1 MFRTLLRKW
10 RESRNASLQLD
21 AILSA
26 ANPDGTLAERN
37 GWLIELGYWLRRDG
51 WPAVGTAA
59 AAEAARGD
67 DVWPEH
73 VRLRYLLQ
81 VLERNPDLAARF
93 ARTVRTILRDNDP
106 TGLFCDT
113 GVASHP
119 GFWGEMMDRLQA
131 RFLSPPPNRGDM
143 ADLFALLFVGE
154 RDADWVA
161 ALDAELLERLGAL
174 LMFAPDEAAGEG
186 TAEGAGE
193 GAGEG
198 PAEDAGEGAGERA
211 GERASEGASEG
222 AAGGGADEGPRD
234 RAAAAAG
241 QTLPARYWDHL
252 ERTLASS
259 IQVLASQVRATGLS
273 QSIRARLPGRVD
285 DTPFFRLGAAVAAL
299 CEEGLA
305 RDSDVFLHRLNY
317 CRALL
322 DGCHDAARHV
332 YADLEEN
339 GVSVEVVFQIE
350 RMKVRLARI
359 DMLLA
364 AWVDPARRGKVAQ
377 LAGELI
383 RSTQARR
390 SVKHLAAESF
400 SQLARKVV
408 ERSAET
414 GEHYITRD
422 RKEYGELVR
431 AAAGGGLITVA
442 TVYLKFLIYGLH
454 LDKFIE
460 GLLASLNYAGSFLAI
475 HFAHFTLA
483 TKQPAM
489 TGPALAHRLDA
500 VGRPEGREAFVDDTV
515 AMIRSNAAAIVGNL
529 AVVFPV
535 ALAIQ
540 WLAGK
545 LLSVNLIT
553 PAKAIATIE
562 SFSILGP
569 TPLYAIFT
577 GVLLWLSSLIAGWAD
592 NWFALHRVHD
602 VLAYHRRLRYVLG
615 ERGAMRLADFWKRN
629 LSGIAGNVSLGFL
642 LGLGPEILS
651 FFGPHMEVRHVTL
664 STGSVGT
671 AIGVLGLDALRMPA
685 LWLAVAGIALMG
697 LLNVAVSFALAFY
710 MALRSR
716 NLRRVDRRALSAAV
730 RARIL
735 RHPLSLIVPPRQ
747 APADAEAHRA

>member
-1 MFRTLLRKW
+1 MFRSLLRKW

-51 WPAVGTAA
+51 LPATD
-59 AAEAARGD
+59 AAELAGQDTTWR
-67 DVWPEH
+67 EH

-81 VLERNPDLAARF
+81 VLERNPELAARF
-93 ARTVRTILRDNDP
+93 ARTVRSIVRDNDP

-154 RDADWVA
+154 HDADWVA
-161 ALDAELLERLGAL
+161 ALDGELLDRLGAL
-174 LMFAPDEAAGEG
+174 LMFAPEEGGE
-186 TAEGAGE
+186 
-193 GAGEG
+193 
-198 PAEDAGEGAGERA
+198 PARE
-211 GERASEGASEG
+211 
-222 AAGGGADEGPRD
+222 GGGDDGGRSVDNEL
-234 RAAAAAG
+234 AAHAASAAG
-241 QTLPARYWDHL
+241 QALHARYRDDFA
-252 ERTLASS
+252 RTLASS

-285 DTPFFRLGAAVAAL
+285 DTPFFRLGPAVAAL

-305 RDSDVFLHRLNY
+305 HDSEVFLHRLNY

-332 YADLEEN
+332 YADLEQN

-359 DMLLA
+359 DLLLA

-383 RSTQARR
+383 RTTQARR

-431 AAAGGGLITVA
+431 AAAGGGLITVG

-500 VGRPEGREAFVDDTV
+500 VGRPEGREAFVEDTI

-553 PAKAIATIE
+553 PDKAIATIE

-577 GVLLWLSSLIAGWAD
+577 GVLLWVSSLIAGWAD
-592 NWFALHRVHD
+592 NWFALHRMHD

-615 ERGAMRLADFWKRN
+615 ERGAMRVADFWKRN

-671 AIGVLGLDALRMPA
+671 AIGVLGVDALRMPA

-697 LLNVAVSFALAFY
+697 LLNVAVSFALAFH

-735 RHPLSLIVPPRQ
+735 RDPLSLIVPPRQ
-747 APADAEAHRA
+747 APGAAGPRQA

>member
-1 MFRTLLRKW
+1 MFRSLLRKW

-51 WPAVGTAA
+51 LP
-59 AAEAARGD
+59 AAEATEPAGQNTIWR
-67 DVWPEH
+67 EH

-81 VLERNPDLAARF
+81 VLERNPELAVRF
-93 ARTVRTILRDNDP
+93 ARTMRSIVRDNDP

-161 ALDAELLERLGAL
+161 ALDGELLDRLGAL
-174 LMFAPDEAAGEG
+174 LMFAPEEGGEAAVH
-186 TAEGAGE
+186 
-193 GAGEG
+193 
-198 PAEDAGEGAGERA
+198 D
-211 GERASEGASEG
+211 
-222 AAGGGADEGPRD
+222 GGG
-234 RAAAAAG
+234 RAENELATHAASAAG
-241 QTLPARYWDHL
+241 QALHARYRDDFA
-252 ERTLASS
+252 RTLASS

-285 DTPFFRLGAAVAAL
+285 DTPFFRMGPAVAAL

-364 AWVDPARRGKVAQ
+364 AWVDPARQGKVAQ

-383 RSTQARR
+383 RTTQARR
-390 SVKHLAAESF
+390 SVKHLAAQSF

-454 LDKFIE
+454 VDKFIE

-500 VGRPEGREAFVDDTV
+500 VGRPEGREAFVEDTI

-553 PAKAIATIE
+553 PDKAIATIE

-569 TPLYAIFT
+569 TPLYAVFT
-577 GVLLWLSSLIAGWAD
+577 GVLLWVSSLIAGWAD
-592 NWFALHRVHD
+592 NWFALHRMHD

-615 ERGAMRLADFWKRN
+615 ERGAMRVADFWKRN

-642 LGLGPEILS
+642 LGLGPELLS

-671 AIGVLGLDALRMPA
+671 AIGVLGIDALRMPA

-716 NLRRVDRRALSAAV
+716 NLRQVDRRALSAAV

-735 RHPLSLIVPPRQ
+735 RDPLSLIVPPRQ
-747 APADAEAHRA
+747 APAGAGAGHA

>member
-1 MFRTLLRKW
+1 MVFSLFRKWRKW

-21 AILSA
+21 AILAS
-26 ANPDGTLAERN
+26 ANPDALLADRN
-37 GWLIELGYWLRRDG
+37 AWLVELGYWLRRDG
-51 WPAVGTAA
+51 SLAVDPDPDTHPDQANAPARSYPA
-59 AAEAARGD
+59 
-67 DVWPEH
+67 H

-81 VLERNPDLAARF
+81 VLARHPDWADRF
-93 ARTVRTILRDNDP
+93 ARTIRSIVRDNDP
-106 TGLFCDT
+106 TSLFCDT

-119 GFWGEMMDRLQA
+119 GFWGEMVDRLQA
-131 RFLSPPPNRGDM
+131 RFLPPPPNRNDM
-143 ADLFALLFVGE
+143 AGLFALVFADE
-154 RDADWVA
+154 ADADWVDG
-161 ALDAELLERLGAL
+161 LDADLIERIASAL
-174 LMFAPDEAAGEG
+174 QS
-186 TAEGAGE
+186 GAGDDRIQL
-193 GAGEG
+193 
-198 PAEDAGEGAGERA
+198 ED
-211 GERASEGASEG
+211 
-222 AAGGGADEGPRD
+222 
-234 RAAAAAG
+234 
-241 QTLPARYWDHL
+241 
-252 ERTLASS
+252 TLAAS

-273 QSIRARLPGRVD
+273 QSIRSRLPGRVQ
-285 DTPFFRLGAAVAAL
+285 DTPFFRLDMAIAAL

-305 RDSDVFLHRLNY
+305 HDNEVFGHRLNY
-317 CRALL
+317 FRALL
-322 DGCHDAARHV
+322 DGCLAAAQHV

-359 DMLLA
+359 DLLLN
-364 AWVDPARRGKVAQ
+364 AWVDPGRHSRHAHLMA
-377 LAGELI
+377 ELI

-390 SVKHLAAESF
+390 SIAHLAGSSF
-400 SQLARKVV
+400 AQLARKVV

-422 RKEYGELVR
+422 RKEYGELLR
-431 AAAGGGLITVA
+431 AAAGGGLVTVV

-454 LDKFIE
+454 LDKFLE

-489 TGPALAHRLDA
+489 TGPALAHRLDG
-500 VGRPEGREAFVDDTV
+500 VGRPEGREAFVDDTI
-515 AMIRSNAAAIVGNL
+515 AMIRSNAAAIFGNL

-535 ALAIQ
+535 ALLVQ
-540 WLAGK
+540 WLAGR
-545 LLSVNLIT
+545 LLGANLIT

-569 TPLYAIFT
+569 TPLYAAFT

-602 VLAYHRRLRYVLG
+602 VMAYHRRLRYVLG
-615 ERGAMRLADFWKRN
+615 QGGAMKLADFWKRN

-671 AIGVLGLDALRMPA
+671 AIGVLGMDALRMPS

-697 LLNVAVSFALAFY
+697 VLNVAVSFALAFY
-710 MALRSR
+710 MAMRSR
-716 NLRRVDRRALSAAV
+716 NLPRVDRRELSAAV
-730 RARIL
+730 RRRIV
-735 RHPLSLIVPPRQ
+735 RHPMSLLIPPRAVPVA
-747 APADAEAHRA
+747 APASGDAA